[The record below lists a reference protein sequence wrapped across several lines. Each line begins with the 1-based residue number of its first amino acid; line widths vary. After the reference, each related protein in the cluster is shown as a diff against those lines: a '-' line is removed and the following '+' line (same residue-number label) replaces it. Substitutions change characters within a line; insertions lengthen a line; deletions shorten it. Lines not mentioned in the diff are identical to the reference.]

1 MSRLLRG
8 SFLFSLGIL
17 ISRVLGY
24 LRDAAVAYFFGASPI
39 TDAFFVAFRIPNT
52 FRRIFGEG
60 GFNAVFIPYY
70 GEAVSKNKEK
80 EFLSKISGVFFTL
93 SLVVSAFG
101 VLFAEEIIS
110 VIAPGLR
117 DKESFHY
124 AVLFLKFVFPYLFLV
139 FLYAFSMAILM
150 VKGYFFIPSV
160 SQALFNLIFIA
171 CVVLL
176 TEAFGYLSLIF
187 GVLVG
192 GIFQVFPNFFLL
204 IRNGIIFL
212 PRLVLD
218 AEVREFLK
226 KFSLTL
232 FSFSTSQ
239 LSLIL
244 DVFFGSFL
252 KTGAISYIYYAGRI
266 YLLPVSLFSV
276 GVSNTFLAVVSSGE
290 DRKENLKNG
299 VKLSLLFAVPSA
311 VGLFLLSEDIVR
323 VLYGRGEFGKED
335 IIATA
340 ELLQIYAFSV
350 PFFSLQHL
358 YKSLFYSLK
367 DVKTPV
373 KSSFLYLFV
382 EGSLNTILIF
392 FVGLGVVSIP
402 ISVVAASLVALLY
415 LIFRSPEKAFPNASF
430 LVKVF
435 ISSVVMGMVIFLFN
449 GLPSVLKVL
458 MIPFFGGIYFL
469 GLAVM
474 RESMTISLL
483 KYLSKKLLRS

>member
-17 ISRVLGY
+17 ISRILGY

-80 EFLSKISGVFFTL
+80 EFLSKISGFFFIL
-93 SLVVSAFG
+93 SLVASVLG
-101 VLFAEEIIS
+101 ILFAEEIIS
-110 VIAPGLR
+110 VIAPGLKG
-117 DKESFHY
+117 KESFHY

-139 FLYAFSMAILM
+139 FLYAFSMAVLM

-160 SQALFNLIFIA
+160 SQALFNLVFIT
-171 CVVLL
+171 CVILL
-176 TEAFGYLSLIF
+176 TEVFGYFSLVL
-187 GVLVG
+187 GVLLG
-192 GIFQVFPNFFLL
+192 GIFQILPNFFLL
-204 IRNGIIFL
+204 IKNGILFI

-218 AEVREFLK
+218 WEVREFLK

-232 FSFSTSQ
+232 FSFSASQ

-244 DVFFGSFL
+244 DTFFGSFL

-266 YLLPVSLFSV
+266 YLLPISLFSI
-276 GVSNTFLAVVSSGE
+276 GVSNAFLAVVSSGE
-290 DRKENLKNG
+290 DRKDNLKNG
-299 VKLSLLFAVPSA
+299 IKLSLLFAIPST

-323 VLYGRGEFGKED
+323 ILYGRGEFGKED
-335 IIATA
+335 IVITA
-340 ELLQIYAFSV
+340 QLLQIYAFSI

-382 EGSLNTILIF
+382 EGSLNAVLIF
-392 FVGLGVVSIP
+392 LIGLGVVSIP
-402 ISVVAASLVALLY
+402 TSVVVASFVALLF
-415 LIFRSPEKAFPNASF
+415 LIYRSPEKAFPEISF
-430 LVKVF
+430 LAKVLF
-435 ISSVVMGMVIFLFN
+435 SSSVMGVIILFFN
-449 GLPSVLKVL
+449 EFSSLLRVL
-458 MIPFFGGIYFL
+458 MIPLFGGIYFL
-469 GLAVM
+469 ILAIL
-474 RESMTISLL
+474 REKLTINLIQHL
-483 KYLSKKLLRS
+483 FKKLMKF